1 MQYNKIKTFHSWKI
15 AGLFIFLIFI
25 LFSCTVKFMVIEAP
39 KSMPAPR
46 VFDKKPRVAL
56 ALGGGAFHGIAHFG
70 VLKVLEDAGVP
81 IDFIVGAS
89 AGSLVGCM
97 YADNP
102 HADSLLGLIK
112 TTKAFNIFDFSLFRS
127 SVGFVSGKKLQ
138 QFIRKNCKSENIENT
153 KIPFAAMVTDLTNG
167 KSLTLYSG
175 PLAPSVN
182 ASCAIPLVFE
192 PVKMYGLIL
201 VDGGVLNNVPA
212 DIARASGAEVVIA
225 VDVMAFY
232 DSTCTIVN
240 LAGVGLRSLAVVAD
254 HFKAPKLAMADL
266 VISPNLSDIPYMSGK
281 ENLEAYNEGEKAARA
296 ALPEILAILKKKGI
310 PCK

>member
-1 MQYNKIKTFHSWKI
+1 MVIKTPEN
-15 AGLFIFLIFI
+15 L
-25 LFSCTVKFMVIEAP
+25 
-39 KSMPAPR
+39 PAPR
-46 VFDKKPRVAL
+46 VFEKKPRVAL
-56 ALGGGAFHGIAHFG
+56 ALGGGAFHGIAHVG
-70 VLKVLEDAGVP
+70 VLKVLEEAGVP

-112 TTKAFNIFDFSLFRS
+112 TTKASNIFDFSLFRS
-127 SVGFVSGKKLQ
+127 SIGFVSGKKLQ
-138 QFIRKNCKSENIENT
+138 QFIHKNCKAENIEDT

-167 KSLTLYSG
+167 RSLTLSSG
-175 PLAPSVN
+175 PMAPSVN

-232 DSTCTIVN
+232 DSTRSIDN
-240 LAGVGLRSLAVVAD
+240 LTGVGLRSLAVVSD

-266 VISPNLSDIPYMSGK
+266 VISPNLLNIPYMSGK
-281 ENLEAYNEGEKAARA
+281 ENLEAYEEGIKATRA